1 MIETKTGE
9 TSFATGVQE
18 NQKTNGF
25 GKELERKTK
34 TRDWAIGKHGTLTNK
49 QRNCNLVTQWTPS
62 TKSWALQE
70 NKWTIALWV
79 GPLINELIHALDY
92 LVNSI
97 NENENQLIPR
107 EKHLVDDKCHEFI
120 DRNMQLKIHS
130 RN

>member
-9 TSFATGVQE
+9 TSFATGIQE
-18 NQKTNGF
+18 NKKNERFWKRTRTKNKNTGLGHWKT
-25 GKELERKTK
+25 
-34 TRDWAIGKHGTLTNK
+34 WHINK
-49 QRNCNLVTQWTPS
+49 QTTELQPGDPKKNRTPS

-92 LVNSI
+92 LVNAI

-107 EKHLVDDKCHEFI
+107 EKTL
-120 DRNMQLKIHS
+120 S
-130 RN
+130 R